1 MRTLQTLSKIVK
13 GCLFYRSI
21 VIRYTQIWLFFNEY
35 RQRNSLSFGWLLGQ
49 SWTRPSSTVSWFP
62 TRSRFSS
69 TRLVFNQRINIS
81 EFDTWRILSTF
92 GVLKYL
98 IVLQSTY
105 NVQPVEIKNIHSI
118 QIVFFVYVITT
129 FLQRIFSIIEDAHTK
144 WRLCL

>member
-1 MRTLQTLSKIVK
+1 M
-13 GCLFYRSI
+13 
-21 VIRYTQIWLFFNEY
+21 FFNEY

-49 SWTRPSSTVSWFP
+49 SWTRASSTVSWFP
-62 TRSRFSS
+62 TRSSFSL

-105 NVQPVEIKNIHSI
+105 DVQSVEIKNIHSI
-118 QIVFFVYVITT
+118 QNCIFFFYVITT
-129 FLQRIFSIIEDAHTK
+129 FLQRIFSSRMPMQNGGSACNISTCTCIID
-144 WRLCL
+144 